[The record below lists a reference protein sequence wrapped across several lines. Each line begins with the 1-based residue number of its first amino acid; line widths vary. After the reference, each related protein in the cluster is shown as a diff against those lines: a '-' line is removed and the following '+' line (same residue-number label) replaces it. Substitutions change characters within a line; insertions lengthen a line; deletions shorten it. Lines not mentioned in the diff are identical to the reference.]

1 MAIRRSPTI
10 SELADSPSDS
20 TRHDTAISVLVS
32 NSDSDDSWLK
42 KEQPKKGKKKDSL
55 RRCKSFPF
63 SGERKYSQETQPGE
77 WKSAWDKERGYV
89 TDLIAENQ
97 PVKNQPQLSYFAYLG
112 ARSPHFVRY
121 QAVSSDAD
129 VIINLG
135 TDIISQNR
143 ATDRTNSPERKE
155 FQGESVYASEPLKPD
170 RTQLIECCTCMCCV
184 KAVFYHCTKDD
195 EDSGRNWAD
204 EPCSCEE
211 PGIDCAAGWCIMGIF
226 SLFIPCLVCYPVMKI
241 CSNISFKS
249 LSKQESKGRKGCRPF
264 LSVVN

>member
-1 MAIRRSPTI
+1 MAIRRSLSI

-20 TRHDTAISVLVS
+20 TRHETAISVLVS
-32 NSDSDDSWLK
+32 NSDSDDSKLK
-42 KEQPKKGKKKDSL
+42 KEQPKEGKKKDSL

-63 SGERKYSQETQPGE
+63 SGQRKHSQKTQPGE
-77 WKSAWDKERGYV
+77 CKSAWDKERGYV

-135 TDIISQNR
+135 RDIISQNR
-143 ATDRTNSPERKE
+143 ATDRTNSTERKE
-155 FQGESVYASEPLKPD
+155 FQGESVYASEPLKLD

-204 EPCSCEE
+204 KPCSCEE
-211 PGIDCAAGWCIMGIF
+211 PGTDCAARWCIMGIF

-241 CSNISFKS
+241 CSDISFKS
-249 LSKQESKGRKGCRPF
+249 LSKQDSKGRKDCRSC
-264 LSVVN
+264 LSIVN